1 MTKREIKP
9 EINTTPGPD
18 QQTTPNTRRAAKMPI
33 AKPTS
38 PNITSNTTI
47 ETSIQQ
53 ETATVYTTKTE
64 RLQNQ
69 IKFFIEKQK
78 HTIILRF
85 SRFDLIST
93 R

>member
-1 MTKREIKP
+1 MTQREIKREIS
-9 EINTTPGPD
+9 TTPEPD
-18 QQTTPNTRRAAKMPI
+18 QQTTPTTRRAAKMPI

-47 ETSIQQ
+47 ETSIHQ

-69 IKFFIEKQK
+69 IKFFIKKQK
-78 HTIILRF
+78 TYNHPTFQQI
-85 SRFDLIST
+85 
-93 R
+93 